1 MSEVKTGQPVA
12 DFSANATDDKT
23 ITLSQFAGKR
33 LVLYFY
39 PKANTPG
46 CTKESE
52 AFRDLHPE
60 FVKLDTEI
68 IGVSRDG
75 VRAQENFR
83 NKYHLP
89 FDLISDK
96 DEALCQ
102 QFDVIKLKKMY
113 GKESLGIERSTFLID
128 KNGVLQQE
136 WRKVKVAGHAEE
148 VLEAVKALD

>member
-1 MSEVKTGQPVA
+1 MSTVEPGQKIA
-12 DFSANATDDKT
+12 DFKANATGDKT
-23 ITLSQFAGKR
+23 ITLAEFSGKN

-39 PKANTPG
+39 PRANTPG

-52 AFRDLHPE
+52 AFRDLYPQ
-60 FVKLDTEI
+60 FTELNTVI

-83 NKYHLP
+83 NKYEFP

-96 DEALCQ
+96 DEKLCQ

-128 KNGVLQQE
+128 GKGVLRRE
-136 WRKVKVAGHAEE
+136 WRKVKVPGHAEE
-148 VLEAVKALD
+148 VLQAVKEL

>member
-1 MSEVKTGQPVA
+1 MSTVEPGQKIA
-12 DFSANATDDKT
+12 DFKANATGDKT
-23 ITLSQFAGKR
+23 ITLAEFSGKN

-39 PKANTPG
+39 PRANTPG

-52 AFRDLHPE
+52 AFRDLYPQ
-60 FVKLDTEI
+60 FTELNTVI

-75 VRAQENFR
+75 IRAQENFR
-83 NKYHLP
+83 NKYEFP

-96 DEALCQ
+96 DEKLCQ

-128 KNGVLQQE
+128 GKGVLRRE
-136 WRKVKVAGHAEE
+136 WRKVKVPGHAEE
-148 VLEAVKALD
+148 VLQAVKEL

>member
-1 MSEVKTGQPVA
+1 MSTVEQGQKIA
-12 DFSANATDDKT
+12 DFKANATGDKT
-23 ITLSQFAGKR
+23 ITLAEFSGKN

-39 PKANTPG
+39 PRANTSG

-52 AFRDLHPE
+52 AFRDLYPQ
-60 FVKLDTEI
+60 FTKLNTAI
-68 IGVSRDG
+68 VGVSREG

-83 NKYHLP
+83 NKYELP

-96 DEALCQ
+96 DEKLCQ

-128 KNGVLQQE
+128 GEGVLRRE
-136 WRKVKVAGHAEE
+136 WRKVKVPGHAEE
-148 VLEAVKALD
+148 VLQAVKQL